1 MTRVLIRLVAT
12 EVVFLIFHSD
22 SHTVRLL
29 MAVGIA
35 LGFLSQLCPGRDLRR
50 PVERFHTETQL
61 ACWKCVKFIEKRFN
75 ANAFTWLTL
84 AGLTWYSLG
93 DSGIVDE
100 SPLTAA

>member
-35 LGFLSQLCPGRDLRR
+35 LGFLSHLCSGRDLRR
-50 PVERFHTETQL
+50 PVERFQTGTQPVFQIRGEML
-61 ACWKCVKFIEKRFN
+61 
-75 ANAFTWLTL
+75 
-84 AGLTWYSLG
+84 
-93 DSGIVDE
+93 
-100 SPLTAA
+100 